1 MAEFVCVQILE
12 SVKGHF
18 GLPAIVTRSANSD
31 SVVAELPFRDWHDAK
46 LRGSVGM
53 ISVMPYSL
61 PFMHVHV
68 HSTSNIRDLKGS
80 MHVQLRTVLSG
91 KACIIVSSIEFQSYE

>member
-53 ISVMPYSL
+53 
-61 PFMHVHV
+61 
-68 HSTSNIRDLKGS
+68 
-80 MHVQLRTVLSG
+80 LSG
-91 KACIIVSSIEFQSYE
+91 DAACHSLACTRLLTSVYMYVHQGSNVDP